1 MRLLAQSRHFII
13 LFFAITFSS
22 NVFVRAE
29 HVDDK
34 KFQILESIS
43 TYVHELGNGVHE
55 VGHEISESFHNLV
68 DYVEDVF
75 HISHHG
81 APKFKYDVTLV
92 GFVNF
97 ADGIGRHPIL
107 FKECLGSNINMNF
120 VSTRDIPAE
129 NEDAQLG
136 LPRLNPA
143 DKKDVGA
150 VSILLDIISDKA
162 LSLYKKVPDSHIKIA
177 YTMFESTEI
186 PSNWVKILNSKFDMA
201 VVPDQFLVDVYQ
213 NCGVQIPIF
222 VLPLPLML
230 EKFLELKPQTQAH
243 KPFVFGMSGG
253 FWKRKNHI
261 RVLDAFAREFGNS
274 KKFKLKLHGR
284 FGEEAII
291 KELSDKIAQYGLTNV
306 ELIVKPYDWDEYL
319 EFFKSLDCYVFLS
332 MGEGFSVTPREALA
346 CGKPCILTN
355 NTAQTTICNSGSV
368 AVVRSDILVPAIY
381 DCHYDN
387 FCTRD
392 AKLENL
398 NRLLQ
403 ISSFEVLDDISV
415 VNEDDFLLR
424 SGIVGYQFDC
434 TLGDA
439 RKAMRDVYKH
449 YDEYL
454 EKASCGREWV
464 KSYLQENLSNKY
476 VSLVKPESIVLGKQN
491 IIGDNFL
498 VTDSKE
504 LYEKYKYILDNQ

>member
-1 MRLLAQSRHFII
+1 MRLLVKSRHVII
-13 LFFAITFSS
+13 LFFAVTFSS
-22 NVFVRAE
+22 NVFVNAE
-29 HVDDK
+29 HVEER
-34 KFQILESIS
+34 KFQILESMA
-43 TYVHELGNGVHE
+43 TYAHEFGNGVHE
-55 VGHEISESFHNLV
+55 IGHAISETFYNMV
-68 DYVEDVF
+68 DYVQDVF

-81 APKFKYDVTLV
+81 TPKFKYDVTLV

-107 FKECLGSNINMNF
+107 FKECLGQSIKMNF
-120 VSTRDIPAE
+120 VSTRDISAE
-129 NEDAQLG
+129 IEDAQLG
-136 LPRLNPA
+136 LPRLDPA
-143 DKKDVGA
+143 NKKDVGA

-177 YTMFESTEI
+177 YTMFESTDI
-186 PSNWVKILNSKFDMA
+186 PNNWAQILNNKFDMA
-201 VVPDQFLVDVYQ
+201 VVPDQFLVDVYK

-230 EKFLELKPQTQAH
+230 ENFLELKFQTQAH

-253 FWKRKNHI
+253 YWKRKNHI

-274 KKFKLKLHGR
+274 KKVKLKLHGR

-291 KELSDKIAQYGLTNV
+291 KELSDKIAEYGLTNV
-306 ELIVKPYDWDEYL
+306 ELIVKPYNWDEYL

-355 NTAQTTICNSGSV
+355 NTAQATICNSGSV
-368 AVVRSDILVPAIY
+368 SVVRSEILVPAIY

-387 FCTRD
+387 FGTRD
-392 AKLENL
+392 SKLENL
-398 NRLLQ
+398 KRLLQ
-403 ISSFEVLDDISV
+403 ISSFEASDDISIDD
-415 VNEDDFLLR
+415 EDDFLLR
-424 SGIVGYQFDC
+424 SGTVGYQFDC
-434 TLGDA
+434 TLRDA

-454 EKASCGREWV
+454 EKASYGREWV
-464 KSYLQENLSNKY
+464 KSYLQENLSSKY
-476 VSLVKPESIVLGKQN
+476 VSLVKPESIVLGKEN
-491 IIGDNFL
+491 IIEDEFL
-498 VTDSKE
+498 VTNSKK
-504 LYEKYKYILDNQ
+504 LYEKYKYVLDNQ

>member
-1 MRLLAQSRHFII
+1 MCLFVQSHYVII
-13 LFFAITFSS
+13 LFLAITFSS
-22 NVFVRAE
+22 SVFLKAE
-29 HVDDK
+29 HVESK
-34 KFQILESIS
+34 KIQFLESIA
-43 TYVHELGNGVHE
+43 TYAHELGNGVHE
-55 VGHEISESFHNLV
+55 VGHAISENFYNLV
-68 DYVEDVF
+68 DYVQDVF

-107 FKECLGSNINMNF
+107 FKECLGSNIKMNF
-120 VSTRDIPAE
+120 LSTRDISAE
-129 NEDAQLG
+129 VEDAQLG
-136 LPRLNPA
+136 LPRLDPA
-143 DKKDVGA
+143 NKKDVGA
-150 VSILLDIISDKA
+150 VAILLDILADKE
-162 LSLYKKVPDSHIKIA
+162 LNIYKKVPDSHIKIA

-186 PSNWVKILNSKFDMA
+186 PNNWAQILNNKFDMA
-201 VVPDQFLVDVYQ
+201 VVPDQFLVDVYK

-230 EKFLELKPQTQAH
+230 KKFFELELQTQAH

-274 KKFKLKLHGR
+274 KKVKLRLHGR

-291 KELSDKIAQYGLTNV
+291 KELSDKIAEYGLTNV
-306 ELIVKPYDWDEYL
+306 ELIVKPYNWDEYL

-368 AVVRSDILVPAIY
+368 SVVRSEILVPAIY

-387 FCTRD
+387 FATRD
-392 AKLENL
+392 LKLENL
-398 NRLLQ
+398 KRFLQ
-403 ISSFEVLDDISV
+403 ISSFEVLDNISIDD
-415 VNEDDFLLR
+415 EDDFLLK
-424 SGIVGYQFDC
+424 SGNIGYQFDC
-434 TLGDA
+434 TLRDA
-439 RKAMRDVYKH
+439 RKAMREVYKH

-454 EKASCGREWV
+454 EKASYGREWV
-464 KSYLQENLSNKY
+464 KSYLQENLSSKY

-498 VTDSKE
+498 VTDSKK